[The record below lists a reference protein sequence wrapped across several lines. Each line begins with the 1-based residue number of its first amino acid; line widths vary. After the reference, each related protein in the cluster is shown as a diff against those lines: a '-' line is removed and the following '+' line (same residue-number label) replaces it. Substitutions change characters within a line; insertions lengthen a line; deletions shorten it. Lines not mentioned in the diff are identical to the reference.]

1 MKKIA
6 ALMGLVS
13 TTAYAAAPQQFYR
26 PGKHEILI
34 ELNTTMDTIT
44 REELADDADEIGST
58 SLDLTLARGIN
69 ENLAVGAS
77 VGTQNEGHGGGQKDI
92 LLFVNGQHQKYFY
105 GLELALSGDIELDKD
120 NYPENAKSG
129 GLNYT
134 ITLGSMIYKNFGIR
148 LDYTPGFTKV
158 VKPISGEN
166 TETEVGETLWV
177 KGFYEHELGKHIIGG
192 AFGGLKVMPDESD
205 TDLDEK
211 YNTAELYYQYDW
223 KHGLKFIGGLRYW
236 FGNQRRY
243 FELAREG
250 ADLGIRYQF

>member
-26 PGKHEILI
+26 PGKHEILV
-34 ELNTTMDTIT
+34 ELKSTMNTIT
-44 REELADDADEIGST
+44 EEKFNDDADEIGST

-77 VGTQNEGHGGGQKDI
+77 VGAQNERHGSGQKDI
-92 LLFVNGQHQKYFY
+92 LLFTKGQYQKYFY
-105 GLELALSGDIELDKD
+105 GFELALSGDIELDKD

-134 ITLGSMIYKNFGIR
+134 FTLGQLIHNGFGAR
-148 LDYTPGFTKV
+148 LDYTPGHTQV

-166 TETEVGETLWV
+166 TETDVGESLWFRL
-177 KGFYEHELGKHIIGG
+177 FYEHNLGKHVIGG
-192 AFGGLKVMPDESD
+192 DFGILKVRPDIKDYDQEERYK
-205 TDLDEK
+205 TV
-211 YNTAELYYQYDW
+211 ELYYQYDW
-223 KHGLKFIGGLRYW
+223 KHGLKVIAGLRHW
-236 FGNQRRY
+236 FGDRDHY
-243 FELAREG
+243 FRLIRKG